1 MLTAD
6 VFLANRRI
14 GLVVRHVALDRH
26 HDVHA
31 LATREFVCE
40 VEPTPSPPRQS
51 SALKARSARLGLL
64 TVTG

>member
-1 MLTAD
+1 M
-6 VFLANRRI
+6 

-40 VEPTPSPPRQS
+40 VEPTLLQ
-51 SALKARSARLGLL
+51 LGKARPSRPGRLGWDSSQ
-64 TVTG
+64 

>member
-6 VFLANRRI
+6 VFLANRRM
-14 GLVVRHVALDRH
+14 GLVVRHVTLDRH

-40 VEPTPSPPRQS
+40 VEPTLLQ
-51 SALKARSARLGLL
+51 LGKARPSRPGRLGWDSSQ
-64 TVTG
+64 